1 MDGEH
6 AFSAALTLV
15 MVNIAFPHNNKD
27 AATMETALSVLRG
40 MAAKGNEYIEARL
53 TLLTNLRSSIVPRA
67 SNRVQ
72 NTAHPRPLMSFQGPG
87 MAQPFSPT
95 KPPADPTVL
104 PQDSTLQFDNSFQP
118 LQDISFNL
126 DFEEDPKFWEE
137 ISGNLDIDIDMDTG
151 WIENALRNET
161 YQGPSSL

>member
-15 MVNIAFPHNNKD
+15 MVNIAFPYNQRD
-27 AATMETALSVLRG
+27 AATMETALTVLGG

-53 TLLTNLRSSIVPRA
+53 ALLNNLRSSIVPRQ
-67 SNRVQ
+67 SNRSQ
-72 NTAHPRPLMSFQGPG
+72 NIAPPTPRTNFQAPG
-87 MAQPFSPT
+87 MAPSFSPT
-95 KPPADPTVL
+95 DLPTNPTILSQDP
-104 PQDSTLQFDNSFQP
+104 TLQFDNSFQP

-137 ISGNLDIDIDMDTG
+137 ISGNLDIDITMNTE
-151 WIENALRNET
+151 WIENALRSEV
-161 YQGPSSL
+161 YQGPANP